1 MNEFEIYKHLC
12 DMSDIAIQYEDGK
25 ELAEAIA
32 ATALRLSSKLYR
44 VAVIGEFKRG
54 KSSLINA
61 LVGSSI
67 LPTDILPMTAVN
79 THLVYGTK
87 KKIEI
92 CFKDGTVQESSV
104 EQLIDFATKYDEQR
118 EKTARTVEKIVVHY
132 PSVYCKNHIEI
143 IDTPGMNDNDEMT
156 AVTLSVLGQIDAAI
170 MVVSAA
176 MPLSESEQDLV
187 LSMIEQQGIHHVVF
201 VITHIDKVSK
211 KAAEQDRIINFIRQ
225 RISDD
230 LLKRALS
237 ICSDN
242 TVLSDK
248 ARSIL
253 TAPNVFGVSSIM
265 AMKGFTSD
273 DNETLNASRFP
284 RLKQELLDILIA
296 AQSTDSM
303 LNLADYCSM
312 IQDNIADWHE
322 KTVKMLKHEIN
333 QCAIIKQKCSRFLH
347 SGKDTLIQSLIVLDK
362 TLAGESPLYADSD
375 SWIKNTVSDGS
386 TLFKTA
392 LADVRKETDTDEL
405 ICQILNK
412 YCDSEWKSLYEN
424 TPEDLP
430 AFLINHIDNNYEA
443 FAMQLPYRVE
453 ADRIY
458 GEWKESA
465 PAVTHPLQRRK
476 FIPHKP
482 KSVEPIE
489 VLNDGYR
496 RDCVAYVQAVQKYLA
511 SYRALMFRIHRA
523 ALQICN
529 SDVNE
534 TQMHTA
540 EKRLVA
546 VENAVDRNCR
556 TINRIADALVADN
569 K

>member
-25 ELAEAIA
+25 ELADTIA

-79 THLVYGTK
+79 THLVYGAE

-92 CFKDGTVQESSV
+92 YFKDGTVQDSSV
-104 EQLIDFATKYDEQR
+104 EQLMDYATKYDQQR
-118 EKTARTVEKIVVHY
+118 EKMARTVERIVVHY

-156 AVTLSVLGQIDAAI
+156 SVTLSVLGQIDAAI
-170 MVVSAA
+170 MVISAA

-201 VITHIDKVSK
+201 VVTHIDKVSK
-211 KAAEQDRIINFIRQ
+211 RVSEQNRIIGFIRQ

-237 ICSDN
+237 IYIGDA
-242 TVLSDK
+242 VMAEK
-248 ARSIL
+248 ARDIL
-253 TAPNVFGVSSIM
+253 TDPFIFGVSSVL
-265 AMKGFTSD
+265 AMQGFTSD

-284 RLKQELLDILIA
+284 RLKQELLEILTA

-303 LNLADYCSM
+303 LNMADYCRI
-312 IQDNIADWHE
+312 IQDNLSDWHE
-322 KTVKMLKHEIN
+322 QTIKSLKHEIN
-333 QCAIIKQKCSRFLH
+333 RCALTAQKSSNFLH
-347 SGKDTLIQSLIVLDK
+347 NAKDTLIQSFIALDK
-362 TLAGESPLYADSD
+362 TLVKESSLYGDSD
-375 SWIKNTVSDGS
+375 KWIKDTVANGS
-386 TLFKTA
+386 VLFKTA
-392 LADVRKETDTDEL
+392 LADVRKDTDTDEL
-405 ICQILNK
+405 ILQILNK
-412 YCDSEWKSLYEN
+412 YCDIEWESLCEN
-424 TPEDLP
+424 SPEDLP
-430 AFLINHIDNNYEA
+430 TFLINHVDKNYEA
-443 FAMQLPYRVE
+443 FTLLLPDRKE
-453 ADRIY
+453 ADRMY

-465 PAVTHPLQRRK
+465 PALIHPMQQHG
-476 FIPHKP
+476 FIPQKP

-489 VLNDGYR
+489 VLTDGYH
-496 RDCVAYVQAVQKYLA
+496 RDSVAYVQAAQKYLS
-511 SYRALMFRIHRA
+511 SYRALMFRIHA
-523 ALQICN
+523 AAIQIC
-529 SDVNE
+529 DPDAPK
-534 TQMHTA
+534 TQMHAA
-540 EKRLVA
+540 EKRLAA
-546 VENAVDRNCR
+546 VENGIDRNRR
-556 TINRIADALVADN
+556 TINRIADALAADN